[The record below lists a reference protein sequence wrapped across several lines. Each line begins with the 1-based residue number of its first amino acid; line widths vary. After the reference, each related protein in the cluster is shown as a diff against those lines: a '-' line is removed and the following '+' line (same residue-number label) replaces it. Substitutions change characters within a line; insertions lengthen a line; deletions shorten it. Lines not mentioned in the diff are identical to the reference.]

1 MCGGER
7 LGGCFSE
14 WTVVQSST
22 GELLE
27 SRGFDEDLKLAAE
40 AVVIHG
46 VFPML
51 PELGPTAEPMD
62 CSDGTRDIEGSVLVQ
77 REKDRRDD
85 HPALFQPDFAQP
97 LEVDFEDL

>member
-1 MCGGER
+1 MRPGH
-7 LGGCFSE
+7 
-14 WTVVQSST
+14 
-22 GELLE
+22 LE

-46 VFPML
+46 VFPL
-51 PELGPTAEPMD
+51 LLELGPAAEPMD
-62 CSDGTRDIEGSVLVQ
+62 RSDATRDIECSVLIQ

-85 HPALFQPDFAQP
+85 HPVLFQPEFAQP